1 VVKPPDGMSIGELAA
16 RSGLPAATLRSWEAR
31 YGFPRPRRM
40 TTGHRRYGEHDLALL
55 EEVQRQ
61 RAAGLSLPAA
71 ITQATSGR
79 PAADPSVFA
88 ALRRRHPG
96 LQPQVL
102 SKTALLALTWAIEDE
117 YCARA
122 EHAILFGGFQ
132 EQRFFRQSQD
142 RWDDLARTA
151 EAVVVF
157 ADFPAAAGADGEPR
171 QVPIPFGAP
180 MRREWVLV
188 CEARDYPVCLAGWEL
203 PGHKDTDDRSRRF
216 EVLWTLDPRPVRD
229 AALTCG
235 QLAESFSPGLGVLGR
250 LPAEPAPPGSADLQ
264 RATGL
269 LTRMASYLDGYP
281 ALGPTRRSAR
291 AVRVASAISAS
302 SEPALTEPRLDSTA
316 ITTGAPCRDP
326 ARRRGGHGPGGPDPA
341 RPPARPLTGV
351 TGR

>member
-1 VVKPPDGMSIGELAA
+1 VSESPGGMTIGQLAD

-31 YGFPRPRRM
+31 YGFPRPQRK
-40 TTGHRRYGEHDLALL
+40 TTGHRRYSEADLALV

-71 ITQATSGR
+71 IAQATAG
-79 PAADPSVFA
+79 PAAEDPSVFA

-102 SKTALLALTWAIEDE
+102 GKTALLALTWAIEDE

-122 EHAILFGGFQ
+122 ERAVLFGSFQ
-132 EQRFFRQSQD
+132 EERFFRQSQD
-142 RWDDLARTA
+142 RWNELARTA

-171 QVPIPFGAP
+171 QVPIPPEAP

-203 PGHKDTDDRSRRF
+203 PGQNGIKDMSRRF

-229 AALTCG
+229 AALACG
-235 QLAESFSPGLGVLGR
+235 QLAESFNPGLDVISH
-250 LPAEPAPPGSADLQ
+250 LPTEPAPPASADLQ

-281 ALGPTRRSAR
+281 A
-291 AVRVASAISAS
+291 
-302 SEPALTEPRLDSTA
+302 
-316 ITTGAPCRDP
+316 
-326 ARRRGGHGPGGPDPA
+326 
-341 RPPARPLTGV
+341 
-351 TGR
+351 